1 MEAGRLPAAVGAMA
15 AGAISAAVKA
25 IKHNAICEKFEQVW
39 NFFGRIFSDDGKQA
53 RCLDACGLFRMAVD
67 MIS

>member
-25 IKHNAICEKFEQVW
+25 IKHNAICEKFDK
-39 NFFGRIFSDDGKQA
+39 F
-53 RCLDACGLFRMAVD
+53 
-67 MIS
+67 